1 MGAWD
6 STAFGNDDAADW
18 AFELRTASNPAKF
31 VAAALSLAGDDGYL
45 HAHEAC
51 QIVAAA
57 AIVGAA
63 RGEFELPED
72 LAAWLRGKQSK
83 LKDLADEALAGI
95 QRVRG
100 EESELKDQ
108 WRESGG
114 LAGWSADLDAITVAL
129 R

>member
-1 MGAWD
+1 M
-6 STAFGNDDAADW
+6 
-18 AFELRTASNPAKF
+18 
-31 VAAALSLAGDDGYL
+31 AAALSLADEDGYL

-51 QIVAAA
+51 QIVVAA

-63 RGEFELPED
+63 
-72 LAAWLRGKQSK
+72 
-83 LKDLADEALAGI
+83 
-95 QRVRG
+95 RG

-114 LAGWSADLDAITVAL
+114 IAGWSADLDAITVAL